1 MKSVAIIG
9 AGAAGCFCAISSK
22 RRHPDWNIEV
32 LEAGSVP
39 MAKLALTGGGRCNIT
54 NTFEHVRSLKEV
66 YPRGSSLMKRLLKE
80 FSQNDLLAWFGN
92 EGIRFTAQEDGCV
105 FPCSQ
110 DAMQIVGCLF
120 SLMDRDGVRL
130 RCGTRVT
137 GIVPEGEQFR
147 LHLQSGKELCYD
159 KVALCIG
166 GSSSAFLEKMLPDG
180 IEIVRT
186 VPSLFT
192 FRTGDDGL
200 KGLMGTVVKAAR
212 LTIPGSGFGSEGIL
226 LITDWGLSGP
236 AALKLSS
243 YAARY
248 LYEHQYRSSLVI
260 NWTAESEI
268 RIREQLS
275 NIGAQNSRK
284 HVSSV
289 GLPNLTSRLWAYL
302 CAKAGLKTD
311 LKWSELQGKPLNRL
325 VSTLIADEC
334 AITGRASFKEEFV
347 TCGGVALGE
356 VSPQTL
362 ESRKY
367 PGLFFAGEV
376 LDIDA
381 VTGGFNL
388 QAAWSTAHAIS
399 EHL

>member
-1 MKSVAIIG
+1 MT
-9 AGAAGCFCAISSK
+9 
-22 RRHPDWNIEV
+22 
-32 LEAGSVP
+32 
-39 MAKLALTGGGRCNIT
+39 KLALTGGGRCNIT

-137 GIVPEGEQFR
+137 GIVPDGEQFR

-200 KGLMGTVVKAAR
+200 KGLMGTVVKAVR